1 MHNPQT
7 RRRRATPPF
16 ECAANATEA
25 TTMKQHDCQYY
36 WNRAA
41 INYFADLPMERKLEI
56 AEETLGKDE
65 LDHLKE
71 MLKEETP

>member
-1 MHNPQT
+1 
-7 RRRRATPPF
+7 
-16 ECAANATEA
+16 
-25 TTMKQHDCQYY
+25 MKQHDCQYY